1 MKSRRAI
8 GVLALMTASCLAA
21 CNDERPPSPPAGST
35 YELPWGAVPVE
46 SWDQKGRDEFQATLV
61 RSIRQRLSDLRSGSP
76 GARLPYQ
83 ILALSGGGS
92 RGAYGAGVLSGWT
105 KRGDRPEFEVVTG
118 ISTGALMATHTFLG
132 SDYDDAL
139 RVYTQVSNDEIF
151 RPRGR
156 LEMLLSDSVFDSTP
170 LRELLERTI
179 DEETL
184 ELVARQHR
192 SGRRLFVGTTNL
204 DANAFVVWEMGA
216 IADSDRP
223 DKLQRYR
230 DVILASAS
238 FPIKFPPVYIPVE
251 HGDQTYYQ
259 MHVDGGARETVF
271 FYDFVDEFGD
281 ALEELGL
288 QDSDV
293 HAEVYV
299 LYNGELYSRAEYNP
313 VSGSILAMT
322 GATVVSLMRK
332 VTLGSVYRLWVTAL
346 GSGADFHISFIP
358 PEFDLSPNPLEFDPD
373 EMQRLFELGY
383 GRVLRGEAWETQMAP
398 ASQEEF
404 LELIDPR
411 QSIDRL
417 EERPWLRDDVE

>member
-1 MKSRRAI
+1 MKARRAI
-8 GVLALMTASCLAA
+8 GVLALLTVSCVAA
-21 CNDERPPSPPAGST
+21 CDNARPPSPPAGET
-35 YELPWGAVPVE
+35 YQLPWGAVPVE

-61 RSIRQRLSDLRSGSP
+61 RSIRERLHEIRSGNP

-132 SDYDDAL
+132 SDYDDEL

-156 LEMLLSDSVFDSTP
+156 LEMLLSDSVYDSMP
-170 LRELLERTI
+170 LRELLARTI
-179 DEETL
+179 NEETL

-192 SGRRLFVGTTNL
+192 LGRRLFVGTTNL

-271 FYDFVDEFGD
+271 FYDFVDEFGE

-293 HAEVYV
+293 HAEIY
-299 LYNGELYSRAEYNP
+299 LLNNGELYSRAEYNP

-322 GATVVSLMRK
+322 GATVASLMRK
-332 VTLGSVYRLWVTAL
+332 VTLGSIYRLWVMAL

-358 PEFDLSPNPLEFDPD
+358 PEFDLSPNPLEFDPG

-383 GRVLRGEAWETQMAP
+383 GRVLRGEAWETQKAP